1 MAQDDERLTES
12 NSNINSNNEEPAKPF
27 AITMEFPL
35 LVVMMGMSLSGKS
48 TTSNVCWNNF
58 PTQLYLIRIFLIK
71 FKE

>member
-48 TTSNVCWNNF
+48 TTSNVC
-58 PTQLYLIRIFLIK
+58 
-71 FKE
+71 